1 MDTMH
6 RSIARVLAV
15 SAALFSIQALA
26 QGTAQGATT
35 GPGQA
40 PADAAAQLDRS
51 SIDFD
56 RIDANRDGGIDKQE
70 ATAVP
75 GLLAAFDK
83 ADANRDGRL
92 NKAEFRI
99 AEGQMKRS

>member
-1 MDTMH
+1 MDTMY

-15 SAALFSIQALA
+15 SAAFFSAQALA
-26 QGTAQGATT
+26 QGPAQGATT

-40 PADAAAQLDRS
+40 PAADAAQPDRNR
-51 SIDFD
+51 IDFD

-75 GLLAAFDK
+75 GLLAAFDR

-92 NKAEFRI
+92 SKAELRI
-99 AEGQMKRS
+99 AEVQMKRS